1 MEKRI
6 STLFLG
12 RRTHACVRFVR
23 KVSQQM
29 LPKIDSLKIAFIS
42 NIRLYDGT
50 SEVGRG
56 WC

>member
-50 SEVGRG
+50 S
-56 WC
+56 